1 MENGAANKRR
11 RGELEPQ
18 ATPAGLD
25 LISSLPDDMLRV
37 IISLLPIKYGART
50 TVLSRRWRPLWNSNP
65 LDLIDTHELCHGYR
79 KSLDAFSKIL
89 GSHLGPTK
97 GLRMGKFRSNGKDR
111 AKLDDWFRS
120 PALDQLEELTFDD
133 GHMRSLPTSALRPA
147 PTLRVA
153 KFRNCHFPPLNDAPA
168 LILPRL
174 KHLELVAVC
183 LSKGDMERLLRGCTA
198 LEYLRLQ
205 AINGLSTFHITSMTL
220 RTIYVC
226 CWCGRKTSQDVYH
239 GMVIQ
244 DTPALERLLVVDQE
258 GPTRINV
265 ISAPKLTV
273 VGYSSD
279 KYSELVIGSTP
290 VQVQQPPSTSPSTN

>member
-1 MENGAANKRR
+1 MMGICSCCERPRSASR
-11 RGELEPQ
+11 PCCVS
-18 ATPAGLD
+18 P
-25 LISSLPDDMLRV
+25 SLGTA
-37 IISLLPIKYGART
+37 I
-50 TVLSRRWRPLWNSNP
+50 
-65 LDLIDTHELCHGYR
+65 
-79 KSLDAFSKIL
+79 
-89 GSHLGPTK
+89 
-97 GLRMGKFRSNGKDR
+97 
-111 AKLDDWFRS
+111 
-120 PALDQLEELTFDD
+120 
-133 GHMRSLPTSALRPA
+133 
-147 PTLRVA
+147 
-153 KFRNCHFPPLNDAPA
+153 PLNDAPT

-174 KHLELVAVC
+174 KHLELIAVC
-183 LSKGDMERLLRGCTA
+183 LPNSDMERLLRGCTA
-198 LEYLRLQ
+198 LEYLHLQ

-239 GMVIQ
+239 GMFSQ

-290 VQVQQPPSTSPSTN
+290 VQVQQTSSTSPSKN

>member
-1 MENGAANKRR
+1 
-11 RGELEPQ
+11 
-18 ATPAGLD
+18 
-25 LISSLPDDMLRV
+25 
-37 IISLLPIKYGART
+37 
-50 TVLSRRWRPLWNSNP
+50 
-65 LDLIDTHELCHGYR
+65 
-79 KSLDAFSKIL
+79 
-89 GSHLGPTK
+89 
-97 GLRMGKFRSNGKDR
+97 MGKFRSNGKDR

-133 GHMRSLPTSALRPA
+133 GHMQSLPTSALRLA

-226 CWCGRKTSQDVYH
+226 CWCGRKTSQKVDH

>member
-1 MENGAANKRR
+1 MENRPANKRR
-11 RGELEPQ
+11 RGKLELQ
-18 ATPAGLD
+18 ATPAGID
-25 LISSLPDDMLRV
+25 FIRSLPDDMLTV
-37 IISLLPIKYGART
+37 IISLLPIKCGART
-50 TVLSRRWRPLWNSNP
+50 TVLSRRWRPLWNFTP

-133 GHMRSLPTSALRPA
+133 GHMRSLPTSALRLA
-147 PTLRVA
+147 PTLRIA

-168 LILPRL
+168 LILPWL

-198 LEYLRLQ
+198 LEYLR
-205 AINGLSTFHITSMTL
+205 
-220 RTIYVC
+220 R
-226 CWCGRKTSQDVYH
+226 
-239 GMVIQ
+239 
-244 DTPALERLLVVDQE
+244 
-258 GPTRINV
+258 
-265 ISAPKLTV
+265 
-273 VGYSSD
+273 
-279 KYSELVIGSTP
+279 
-290 VQVQQPPSTSPSTN
+290 

>member
-1 MENGAANKRR
+1 MMGICGRCPR
-11 RGELEPQ
+11 P
-18 ATPAGLD
+18 P
-25 LISSLPDDMLRV
+25 LR
-37 IISLLPIKYGART
+37 L
-50 TVLSRRWRPLWNSNP
+50 
-65 LDLIDTHELCHGYR
+65 
-79 KSLDAFSKIL
+79 
-89 GSHLGPTK
+89 
-97 GLRMGKFRSNGKDR
+97 
-111 AKLDDWFRS
+111 
-120 PALDQLEELTFDD
+120 
-133 GHMRSLPTSALRPA
+133 A

-183 LSKGDMERLLRGCTA
+183 LSKGDMECLLCGCTA
-198 LEYLRLQ
+198 LEYLLLQ
-205 AINGLSTFHITSMTL
+205 VINGFSTFHITSMTL

-226 CWCGRKTSQDVYH
+226 CWCGRKTSQKVDH

-265 ISAPKLTV
+265 ISAPKLTM

-279 KYSELVIGSTP
+279 KTPNLLLDPHPFRYNNRLLPLLLQINIISNFEDVCSSVIQKMIPTSLTP
-290 VQVQQPPSTSPSTN
+290 KLRTVKVLALESIGPDLEQVVSFLRCSPCLEKLYIEVMFLSC

>member
-1 MENGAANKRR
+1 MMGICARCQRPRSASRPR
-11 RGELEPQ
+11 CASP
-18 ATPAGLD
+18 
-25 LISSLPDDMLRV
+25 SSGTA
-37 IISLLPIKYGART
+37 I
-50 TVLSRRWRPLWNSNP
+50 
-65 LDLIDTHELCHGYR
+65 
-79 KSLDAFSKIL
+79 
-89 GSHLGPTK
+89 
-97 GLRMGKFRSNGKDR
+97 
-111 AKLDDWFRS
+111 
-120 PALDQLEELTFDD
+120 
-133 GHMRSLPTSALRPA
+133 
-147 PTLRVA
+147 
-153 KFRNCHFPPLNDAPA
+153 PLNDAPA
-168 LILPRL
+168 LILHRL
-174 KHLELVAVC
+174 KHLELVPVC
-183 LSKGDMERLLRGCTA
+183 LSNSDMERLLRGCTA

-244 DTPALERLLVVDQE
+244 DTPALEILLVLDQV

-265 ISAPKLTV
+265 ISVLKLTV